1 MRTCFSSL
9 HSCLATSSNALT
21 NSHLDAKAP
30 PTLSPAIV
38 EEGTALVE
46 ELLKTWSS
54 TSSTSSA
61 LAGSDE
67 DVEMADDAEDDAEAQ
82 LATLRRCVEQFRP
95 RLEGNAWVQQ
105 VLASLA

>member
-1 MRTCFSSL
+1 MLIDIVCAGKE
-9 HSCLATSSNALT
+9 HDAA
-21 NSHLDAKAP
+21 LDAA
-30 PTLSPAIV
+30 TV

-54 TSSTSSA
+54 TSSTSTA
-61 LAGSDE
+61 DE
-67 DVEMADDAEDDAEAQ
+67 DVEMADDADAATGTNAGGEGDDAEDDAEAQ
-82 LATLRRCVEQFRP
+82 LAALRRCVEQFRP